1 MPRQAFCGSTVAKTA
16 VRKLVGLRSAEVRR
30 RSTVVGDIGTL
41 IVPKVLMA
49 DGHNGLRYIDAPSR
63 PLEVWQVRVAVAR
76 TLISPGTE
84 LHYLDLAVQTGSRY
98 PLGYCAAGR
107 VTEVGAKA
115 SDLRPGDRVISMGW
129 GAAVHA
135 DEIVIPHLLC
145 CRIPDHVTFD
155 DAVIANLAATAVH
168 ALDRGC
174 VQADDDVTVI
184 GAGIIGQLVAQSA
197 RARTTGAVTVVDV
210 SDERLATVH
219 GGDIRTMRGA
229 EFGASTHEMSSS
241 ARCSFVCVSGEAT
254 TAMRAAITWVAVGKS
269 RGRVVAVGRFTAS
282 IDFSVELGNVDIRV
296 ASRCGTGYRDDAYLS
311 GQRSAEA
318 PLGEATVDRNLARA
332 LDLVTS
338 GVLGRRHMTIP
349 VAPFTAAASVYDRLR
364 TDHSIVSTI
373 FRYEPASGSS

>member
-1 MPRQAFCGSTVAKTA
+1 MLTQHMVTSSLAKTSSPW
-16 VRKLVGLRSAEVRR
+16 LGWWGAEVRR
-30 RSTVVGDIGTL
+30 RSTVVGDTGAL

-49 DGHNGLRYIDAPSR
+49 DGHSGLRYIDTPSR
-63 PLEVWQVRVAVAR
+63 PLEAWQVRVAVVR

-84 LHYLDLAVQTGSRY
+84 LHYLDLAVRTGSRY

-107 VTEVGAKA
+107 VTEVGTKA
-115 SDLRPGDRVISMGW
+115 SDLRPGDRVIAMGW

-135 DEIVIPHLLC
+135 DEVVVPRLLC
-145 CRIPDHVTFD
+145 CRILDRVTFD
-155 DAVIANLAATAVH
+155 DAVIANLAATAMH

-184 GAGIIGQLVAQSA
+184 GGGIVGQLVAQSA
-197 RARTTGAVTVVDV
+197 RARTSGTVTVVDV

-219 GGDIRTMRGA
+219 GGAVRTMQGA
-229 EFGASTHEMSSS
+229 EFGESGHDTSST
-241 ARCSFVCVSGEAT
+241 ARCAFVCVSGEAT
-254 TAMRAAITWVAVGKS
+254 TAMRAAISWVAAGKS

-311 GQRSAEA
+311 GRRSAAA
-318 PLGEATVDRNLARA
+318 PPGEATVDQNLARA
-332 LDLVTS
+332 LDLVAS
-338 GVLGRRHMTIP
+338 GVLGRRHMVIP

-364 TDHSIVSTI
+364 TDHSIVSVI
-373 FRYEPASGSS
+373 FRYEPASGSP